1 MPPRIVLV
9 GQPNV
14 GKSQLFNL
22 LTGSYVT
29 VSNYPG
35 TTVELISG
43 KGVISGKPVEVI
55 DSPGLYSL
63 SALSPEEQVTRLLIF
78 KERPA
83 LVIQVA
89 DARNLSRMLS
99 LTLELMEADL
109 PLLLV
114 LNMMDE
120 ARASGVKIRPDLLA
134 QRLGIPVV
142 PTVLVTGSGLSSLKK
157 AVGKALRLPS
167 APPSSHA
174 HVLYPPSLE
183 SALRRLTTMLKGRY
197 GVSGRTVALSLFQL
211 DPALENL
218 IRQQEGAISRLLLI
232 LERGTPPG
240 DLLLLLAVAR
250 RQAATRV
257 LHGVFSHAENYSRG
271 GKDYLNSLLLN
282 PVSGGLAL
290 ALILYFGFY
299 HFVGRFG
306 AGFLVE
312 LLERRLFMGYI
323 YLLLNSW
330 GERFLPWP
338 WLKELLVLDFGVL
351 TLGLRYT
358 LTIILPI
365 MATFFFF
372 FSLIEDSGY
381 LPRAA
386 YLVNWLMGK
395 IGLNGK
401 AVIPLTLGLGCGTL
415 AMLATRTLESRKDR
429 LQAALLLSLAIPCSA
444 QLGLIM
450 AVLSPGGL
458 LIWTFV
464 IILSFLAAAVAGRR
478 LIGGEAAPFCLEIP
492 PLRVP
497 RPVVILKKTASRLLW
512 YLREIW
518 VLFIGISVLTWAL
531 KSSGLMERLITVI
544 RPLPATLGLPGE
556 AVTIFIYGFLRR
568 DYGVAG
574 LFDLAR
580 AGVMD
585 LKQVLVAAVVLTLF
599 LPCAAQLAM
608 LVREQGW
615 RFACLVVL
623 FTALV
628 SWLAG
633 MLLNLA
639 LKLPLWERLLS
650 G

>member
-1 MPPRIVLV
+1 MQPRIVLV

-22 LTGSYVT
+22 LTSSYVT

-35 TTVELISG
+35 TTVELASG

-89 DARNLSRMLS
+89 DARNLPRMLN
-99 LTLELMEADL
+99 LTLELIEADL

-120 ARASGVKIRPDLLA
+120 ARASGVKIRSDLLTL
-134 QRLGIPVV
+134 RLGIPVV
-142 PTVLVTGSGLSSLKK
+142 PAVLVTGIGLSSLKK
-157 AVGKALRLPS
+157 AMSELLSLPPAS
-167 APPSSHA
+167 PSRQTP
-174 HVLYPPSLE
+174 VVYPSSLE

-218 IRQQEGAISRLLLI
+218 IRQREGAISRLLFL
-232 LERGTPPG
+232 LESAIPPG
-240 DLLLLLAVAR
+240 DPLLLLAAAR
-250 RQAATRV
+250 RRVAARL
-257 LHGVFSHAENYSRG
+257 LHGVFSCAENYPHSG
-271 GKDYLNSLLLN
+271 IGYLNRLLLN

-299 HFVGRFG
+299 HFVGGFG

-312 LLERRLFMGYI
+312 LLERRLFMGHI
-323 YLLLNSW
+323 EPILNSW

-338 WLKELLVLDFGVL
+338 WLKELLVLDYGVL

-365 MATFFFF
+365 MVTFFFF

-386 YLVNWLMGK
+386 YLVNWLMEK

-401 AVIPLTLGLGCGTL
+401 AIIPLTLGLGCGTL
-415 AMLATRTLESRKDR
+415 AMLATRTLESRKER
-429 LQAALLLSLAIPCSA
+429 LQAALLLSLAVPCSA

-450 AVLSPGGL
+450 AVLAPGGL
-458 LIWTFV
+458 VIWAFMLIF
-464 IILSFLAAAVAGRR
+464 SFLAAAVATRR
-478 LIGGEAAPFCLEIP
+478 LFGGEAAPFCLEIP
-492 PLRVP
+492 PLRIP
-497 RPVVILKKTASRLLW
+497 QPAVILKKTASRLLW

-518 VLFIGISVLTWAL
+518 ILFIGISVLTWAL
-531 KSSGLMERLITVI
+531 KSSGLMERLITML
-544 RPLPATLGLPGE
+544 RPLSATLGLPGE
-556 AVTIFIYGFLRR
+556 AAPIFIYGFLRR
-568 DYGVAG
+568 DYGAAG

-580 AGVMD
+580 DGLLD
-585 LKQVLVAAVVLTLF
+585 PEQVLVAAVVLTLF

-615 RFACLVVL
+615 RFAGLVVL
-623 FTALV
+623 FTAIV

-633 MLLNLA
+633 VLLNLA
-639 LKLPLWERLLS
+639 LKLPL
-650 G
+650 